1 MSDPAVFAS
10 VSGRRSPS
18 WLAVGDLN
26 AFFALLLDN
35 VVNLVVLT
43 AILSFQ
49 FGMPATFILT
59 RMVPGTA
66 LGVLAGD
73 LAYTWMAA
81 RRGGSMTAMPLGLD
95 TPSTLGMALIVIG
108 PVFAQSG
115 DPYVAWEVGMATLV
129 LMGLVKVALAFFG
142 DAVERWIPR
151 AGLLGPLAGIGL
163 ALLGLFPAV
172 RIFSAPVA
180 GMMATGIV
188 LYALVAGHRLPWRLP
203 GALVAVLVGVVLYR
217 LLGALGWQVVLAHDA
232 GLAIGWHPAMPEFD
246 RVVAGL
252 PRAMD
257 FLPVSIPFGLLTII
271 GGINVTASARAAGDT
286 YRTRDIL
293 LVEAGATLLAGLFG
307 GVAQSTPYIGH
318 PAYKAMGA
326 KAGYTLATGLVVGIG
341 GMLGLLG
348 AVIDIVPEVAVAPI
362 LLFVGIA
369 ITAQAFQATP
379 SRHLPAVAFSIL
391 PVLAYVVT
399 IYTGQLTASGTVPA
413 PSLAAELEALTL
425 LGRGFILTAMLW
437 GAAVAFLIDRRTWAV
452 LGSFAALA
460 VFSVFGVIHSIDPVG
475 GVYLPGA
482 LDDMRPWTFAAAY
495 LATGFLLA
503 ALCATG
509 RLPAGND
516 QSPPTGRYGTD
527 LTGPS
532 G

>member
-1 MSDPAVFAS
+1 MPGSSARTLAP
-10 VSGRRSPS
+10 GHRGPS
-18 WLAVGDLN
+18 WLAIGDLN

-43 AILSFQ
+43 AILAYQ
-49 FGMPATFILT
+49 FGFPAAFILT
-59 RMVPGTA
+59 HMVPGTA
-66 LGVLAGD
+66 LGVLVGD
-73 LAYTWMAA
+73 LAYSWMAG
-81 RRGGSMTAMPLGLD
+81 RRGRSMTAMPLGLD

-108 PVFAQSG
+108 PVYAQSG

-129 LMGLVKVALAFFG
+129 LMGVVKVVLAFFG
-142 DAVERWIPR
+142 DAVQRWIPQ

-163 ALLGLFPAV
+163 ALLGLFPVV
-172 RIFSAPVA
+172 RIFSAPIA
-180 GMMATGIV
+180 GLVATGVV

-203 GALVAVLVGVVLYR
+203 GALVAVVVGILLVRVLGV
-217 LLGALGWQVVLAHDA
+217 LGWQTLPTHGA
-232 GLAIGWHPAMPEFD
+232 GVAIGWHPALPEFG
-246 RVVAGL
+246 RVIAGL
-252 PRAMD
+252 PRALD

-341 GMLGLLG
+341 GMFGLLG
-348 AVIDIVPEVAVAPI
+348 AVIDVVPEVAVAPI

-369 ITAQAFQATP
+369 ITAQAFEATP
-379 SRHLPAVAFSIL
+379 RRHLPAVAFSIL

-399 IYTGQLTASGTVPA
+399 IYTGQLMAAGASPP
-413 PSLAAELEALTL
+413 PSLAAELDSLTL
-425 LGRGFILTAMLW
+425 VGRGFILTAMLW
-437 GAAVAFLIDRRTWAV
+437 GAAVAFLVDRRGRDV
-452 LGSFAALA
+452 LLSFAALA
-460 VFSVFGVIHSIDPVG
+460 VFSVFGVIHSVDPLG
-475 GVYLPGA
+475 GVYLPGGVED
-482 LDDMRPWTFAAAY
+482 LRPWTFAAAY
-495 LATGFLLA
+495 IATGMMLA
-503 ALCATG
+503 LLCAFGPRSPGTG
-509 RLPAGND
+509 QTPHPGKTAPDLAG
-516 QSPPTGRYGTD
+516 T
-527 LTGPS
+527 S

>member
-1 MSDPAVFAS
+1 
-10 VSGRRSPS
+10 VSGRRGPS

-49 FGMPATFILT
+49 FGMPAAFILT

-66 LGVLAGD
+66 LGVLVGD
-73 LAYTWMAA
+73 LAYSWMAA
-81 RRGGSMTAMPLGLD
+81 RRGRSMTAMPLGLD

-129 LMGLVKVALAFFG
+129 LMGVVKVFLAFFG

-163 ALLGLFPAV
+163 ALLGLFPVV
-172 RIFSAPVA
+172 RILSAPVA

-203 GALVAVLVGVVLYR
+203 GALVAVVVGIVLYH
-217 LLGALGWQVVLAHDA
+217 LLGALGWQVVPAHGA
-232 GLAIGWHPAMPEFD
+232 GVAIGWHPALPEFG

-252 PRAMD
+252 PGALD

-326 KAGYTLATGLVVGIG
+326 KAGYTLATGLVVGLG

-369 ITAQAFQATP
+369 VTAQAFQATP
-379 SRHLPAVAFSIL
+379 PRHLPAVAFSIL

-399 IYTGQLTASGTVPA
+399 IYTGQLTAAGAVPP

-437 GAAVAFLIDRRTWAV
+437 GAAAAFLIDRRTWAV
-452 LGSFAALA
+452 LASFTALA
-460 VFSVFGVIHSIDPVG
+460 VLSVFGVIHSIDPVG

-482 LDDMRPWTFAAAY
+482 FGDARPWTFAAAY
-495 LATGFLLA
+495 LATGLVLA

-509 RLPAGND
+509 RPPPENGHSPTPGQSDPDLP
-516 QSPPTGRYGTD
+516 
-527 LTGPS
+527 GPS